1 MKAAREAELAE
12 QTISNEKKSSR
23 TRTKPLHNQ
32 RDRVKPGGTT
42 RSPQQQQQQQQQ
54 QQPDSSP
61 SMSMSDLLRQQNMK
75 SAAGASPAASEF
87 KMGGHR
93 ATMGSAGLAM
103 RCVRD
108 RSSPP
113 HAHLLSLSCPLV
125 NRSRRWWQG
134 RGGGRGRGRAAGGR
148 AVTGALRAG
157 PAGQGGEGAGCGAA
171 QGTLLGVS
179 RSGPARG
186 AHSRAVQ
193 RPAGGLVRI
202 FIPCHRTCIL
212 YCGCGCGCVVK
223 VAGHVCGAGSVC
235 SRHRGGLEEGLPRPG
250 PRRAS
255 RLVGRDPE
263 YVCMYECIYCVV
275 T

>member
-42 RSPQQQQQQQQQ
+42 RSPQQQQ
-54 QQPDSSP
+54 PDSSP
-61 SMSMSDLLRQQNMK
+61 SMSMSDLLRQQNTK

-93 ATMGSAGLAM
+93 ATMGSAGLA
-103 RCVRD
+103 CLVSATAAAPRD
-108 RSSPP
+108 
-113 HAHLLSLSCPLV
+113 AHLLSLSCPLV
-125 NRSRRWWQG
+125 DRSRRWWQ
-134 RGGGRGRGRAAGGR
+134 GRGRAAGGR

-202 FIPCHRTCIL
+202 YIPCHRTCIL
-212 YCGCGCGCVVK
+212 CSPLIVVWVCCEGCRTCMRCWECLL
-223 VAGHVCGAGSVC
+223 A
-235 SRHRGGLEEGLPRPG
+235 P
-250 PRRAS
+250 PRRA
-255 RLVGRDPE
+255 
-263 YVCMYECIYCVV
+263 
-275 T
+275 